1 MAKMHAGT
9 CKAKVRKV
17 YPDAYSHS
25 WADRWTIYESPAGA
39 GQGNAIG
46 DGRTARK
53 AWLGAWNKIA
63 AAAKPSG
70 EE

>member
-1 MAKMHAGT
+1 MAARSIKG
-9 CKAKVRKV
+9 KVRAV

-39 GQGNAIG
+39 GQGHAIG

-53 AWLGAWNKIA
+53 AWLAAWSRIA
-63 AAAKPSG
+63 SASG
-70 EE
+70 VKSDA